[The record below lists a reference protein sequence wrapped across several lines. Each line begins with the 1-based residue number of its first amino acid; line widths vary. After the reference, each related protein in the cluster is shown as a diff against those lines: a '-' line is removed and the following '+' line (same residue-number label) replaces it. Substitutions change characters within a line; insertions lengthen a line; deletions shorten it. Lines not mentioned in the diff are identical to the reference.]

1 MRILHMADL
10 HIGRYFNGMS
20 LLQDQRDMLKKI
32 IDVIREENPDVVI
45 IAGDIYDRSV
55 PREDAV
61 RVYDE
66 FLTELVTLEK
76 KNILI
81 TGNHD
86 SHERVGFL
94 NTLLEDK
101 GLIIEGAVKRPLR
114 CITLQDEFGLVEIY
128 LFPYR
133 DTANLKTIY
142 DLESF
147 RDDSMVYDRI
157 FRESVRKN
165 QNRKILVYHGFVAGS
180 GREDVLESASERIIS
195 VGWHDFIKTD
205 VFSDFNYVALGHL
218 HNPQW
223 VVDGR
228 IRYAGSPIKYSFSEE
243 NHKKSLSIIDLDGE
257 GKVTLKEIP
266 LIPAKDVVTLEGFFN
281 DIMNGSYAGNPEDY
295 MRIILK
301 DKEEILEP
309 MMRLRVKFP
318 NILELQRLRD
328 KEELKNDYVD
338 YSIIQDKDITKLFVD
353 FYALKNDREIDEESL
368 QVIDEVVKEMEGG
381 SNA

>member
-45 IAGDIYDRSV
+45 ISGDIYDRSV

-195 VGWHDFIKTD
+195 VGGHDFIKTD